1 MALSREIFWA
11 LAGAWRRR
19 LIDVDSLSRFN
30 LTITGY
36 WRSFSTVHLTLP
48 LWALLVGSY

>member
-1 MALSREIFWA
+1 MAESAEHIIKFAIHLEN
-11 LAGAWRRR
+11 AG
-19 LIDVDSLSRFN
+19 LSRFN